1 MSEIII
7 VVKSINEM
15 SVDGGDKTNSKIM
28 EGRKKSSVRAEKT
41 LGAILIQLTTF
52 HQRKRGKQKKGE
64 EGPIHKRQK
73 KNAKKKNTYKRRK
86 AKGKGIYI

>member
-1 MSEIII
+1 MG
-7 VVKSINEM
+7 
-15 SVDGGDKTNSKIM
+15 GGDKTNSKII

-64 EGPIHKRQK
+64 GEPKR
-73 KNAKKKNTYKRRK
+73 
-86 AKGKGIYI
+86 